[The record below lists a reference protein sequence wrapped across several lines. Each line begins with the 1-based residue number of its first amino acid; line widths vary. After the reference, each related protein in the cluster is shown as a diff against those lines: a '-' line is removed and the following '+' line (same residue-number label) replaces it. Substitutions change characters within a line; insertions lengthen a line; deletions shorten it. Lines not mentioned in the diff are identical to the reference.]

1 MTKDQHPCAS
11 ANRGLLLLLLLS
23 FQGLYSSVDYFVKKG
38 FHFAFP
44 SVLVCILLIDIYL
57 LLDILET
64 LEFLQPNFMAHNV
77 F

>member
-1 MTKDQHPCAS
+1 M
-11 ANRGLLLLLLLS
+11 
-23 FQGLYSSVDYFVKKG
+23 KKG

-44 SVLVCILLIDIYL
+44 SVQVCILLIDIYL